1 MDANW
6 CLVCD
11 KATTGGAYCSELC
24 RRVDLAKSL
33 RASPVT
39 SPSLPPFASSM
50 TTLSQSSS
58 PLALTPTSVF
68 PALSA
73 RRQVAPVPVLSS
85 VWDLAAPTSP
95 TALSPLSPLSP
106 ASSTAS
112 STWSLSPRSPA
123 STTALSSVGSWT
135 AMPHLSLGSSALPLA
150 ASAQPRQ
157 STTTQ
162 TAFVAPLRLR

>member
-1 MDANW
+1 MDVNW

-33 RASPVT
+33 RASPAT

-50 TTLSQSSS
+50 TTLSPSSS

-85 VWDLAAPTSP
+85 AWDMAAPTSP
-95 TALSPLSPLSP
+95 TALSPLSP

-112 STWSLSPRSPA
+112 SAWSLSPRSPA
-123 STTALSSVGSWT
+123 STTAPSSVGSWT

-157 STTTQ
+157 SSPAAQ